1 MPKKGE
7 VVSNAEATSA
17 QNATSGEAVV
27 VKWDEGWSIQEAGRV
42 HSLLAGAL
50 SEGSSVCIDLE
61 DAERVDTATLQLL
74 CAARADAVSRG
85 IDWQWKG
92 SSAAFDKAVDQL
104 GLGSALGVGR
114 K

>member
-1 MPKKGE
+1 
-7 VVSNAEATSA
+7 VSNAEATSEG
-17 QNATSGEAVV
+17 NATSGETVV
-27 VKWDEGWSIQEAGRV
+27 VKWDEGWGIQEAGRV
-42 HSLLAGAL
+42 HSLLVEAL
-50 SEGSSVCIDLE
+50 SGGGSVCIDLE

-74 CAARADAVSRG
+74 CAARADAASRG

-92 SSAAFDKAVDQL
+92 SSAAFERAVEQL